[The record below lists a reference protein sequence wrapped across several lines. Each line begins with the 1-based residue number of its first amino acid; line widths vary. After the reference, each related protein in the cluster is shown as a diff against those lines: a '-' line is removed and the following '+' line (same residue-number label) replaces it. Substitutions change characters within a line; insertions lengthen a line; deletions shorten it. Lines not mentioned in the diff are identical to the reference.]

1 MMVRCLLVSLLTGL
15 SLSDKFTLSDNYSV
29 EVLPPT
35 EDDSPVELLASVNL
49 RNILDVMETKQ
60 QIREGRRGEDERI
73 VIFTMQS
80 GDNSEI
86 LLARPQDSSCGGASQ

>member
-1 MMVRCLLVSLLTGL
+1 MIARYLLVSLLTGL
-15 SLSDKFTLSDNYSV
+15 TVSDKFTLPDDYSV

-60 QIREGRRGEDERI
+60 QIREGRGRL
-73 VIFTMQS
+73 S
-80 GDNSEI
+80 GTP
-86 LLARPQDSSCGGASQ
+86 LLLLYVSLAVWR

>member
-1 MMVRCLLVSLLTGL
+1 MVSVVTGL
-15 SLSDKFTLSDNYSV
+15 TVSDKFTLSNTYSV

-60 QIREGRRGEDERI
+60 QIREGGRQHEVI
-73 VIFTMQS
+73 VVTVKFTLQS

-86 LLARPQDSSCGGASQ
+86 LLERPQDCPSGGASQ